1 MHFCF
6 YCVSFCFL
14 LPRSVIGRKEC
25 RILVCIFT
33 NVACVGHPVSTAKL
47 AEPME
52 MLFGGQTHVG
62 PNNHVLDW
70 GIVCMGVKLICV
82 LVSCK
87 TKYRGLIG

>member
-1 MHFCF
+1 MFFITTFSHWSERMSYF
-6 YCVSFCFL
+6 SL
-14 LPRSVIGRKEC
+14 HHIA
-25 RILVCIFT
+25 T

-70 GIVCMGVKLICV
+70 GILCMGVKLICV

-87 TKYRGLIG
+87 TK